1 MNLLRLLP
9 MVFNNTILSCFFFFF
24 LKIKLHVL
32 ILVLITQ
39 MFIVVAEMAVPTGIT
54 TKEAKTEIETY
65 PVTMEAKISECSVWF
80 NILQTFL

>member
-1 MNLLRLLP
+1 

-32 ILVLITQ
+32 ILVVITQ

-54 TKEAKTEIETY
+54 TKEAKTEIETC
-65 PVTMEAKISECSVWF
+65 PVTMEAKISECSV
-80 NILQTFL
+80 

>member
-1 MNLLRLLP
+1 

-32 ILVLITQ
+32 ILVVITQ
-39 MFIVVAEMAVPTGIT
+39 MFIAVAEMAVPTGIT

-65 PVTMEAKISECSVWF
+65 PVTMEAKISECSV
-80 NILQTFL
+80 

>member
-1 MNLLRLLP
+1 

-24 LKIKLHVL
+24 LKIDLYVL
-32 ILVLITQ
+32 ILVVITQ

-65 PVTMEAKISECSVWF
+65 PVTMEVKISECSV
-80 NILQTFL
+80 